1 MGTRLIYTDIKAT
14 QFNRFTR
21 DHTDEYNELLHANL
35 ADSRKLL
42 YAIHC
47 SQEDH
52 EEYLYTI
59 GGINKDEYI

>member
-1 MGTRLIYTDIKAT
+1 MGTWLIYTDT
-14 QFNRFTR
+14 NTTLFNRFTR
-21 DHTDEYNELLHANL
+21 DYTDEYNEILHANL
-35 ADSRKLL
+35 ANSRKLL

-59 GGINKDEYI
+59 GGITKDEYI